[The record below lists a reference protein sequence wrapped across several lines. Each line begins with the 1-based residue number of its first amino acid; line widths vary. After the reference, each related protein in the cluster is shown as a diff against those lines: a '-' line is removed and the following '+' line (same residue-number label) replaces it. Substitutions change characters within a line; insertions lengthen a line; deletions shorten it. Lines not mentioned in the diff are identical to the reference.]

1 MKPPQVGS
9 SHGWSQTIPGI
20 PYLGTPLLSTRF
32 RELKVFKLTYRGF
45 KTTISL
51 FCHRPKIRH
60 SLFFGQKQAK
70 TTRTVTKVSE
80 FKEFVRTFDKV
91 KDLISSQAKVQRTCF

>member
-20 PYLGTPLLSTRF
+20 PYMGTPLLSTRF

-45 KTTISL
+45 KTTPLSL
-51 FCHRPKIRH
+51 KFSI
-60 SLFFGQKQAK
+60 
-70 TTRTVTKVSE
+70 
-80 FKEFVRTFDKV
+80 
-91 KDLISSQAKVQRTCF
+91 LIKGINFHNVNK